1 MGAVAV
7 APDMTSISSV
17 PAVEL
22 NDGNTI
28 PQLGF
33 GVFQVPDDQAY
44 DAVGE
49 ALRVGYRSIDTARIY
64 ENETGTGRA
73 LADSGVAREDLFV
86 TTKLWNS
93 DQGYDSTLRAFDAS
107 LAHLG
112 LDYLDLY
119 LIHWPVPA
127 QDRYIDTFRAFQQLK
142 ADGRIRSIGVSN
154 FTVENLERLVEAV
167 GETPVLNQ
175 IELHPGFAQAQLRAA
190 HADLGIVT
198 EAWSPLGQGTTIAN
212 PTIRAI
218 ADAHGRTPA
227 QVILRWHVQL
237 GNVVIPKSVTPER
250 IAGNF
255 DIFDF
260 QLSADDMF
268 AIGSLDSPDG
278 RLGPDPVT
286 FG

>member
-1 MGAVAV
+1 
-7 APDMTSISSV
+7 MTSISSV
-17 PAVEL
+17 PPVEL

-33 GVFQVPDDQAY
+33 GVFQVSDDQAY

-93 DQGYDSTLRAFDAS
+93 DQGYDSTLQAFDDS
-107 LAHLG
+107 LARLG

-119 LIHWPVPA
+119 LIHWPAPA
-127 QDRYIDTFRAFQQLK
+127 QDRYVDTFKAFQQLK

-154 FTVENLERLVEAV
+154 FTAENLERLVAAV

-175 IELHPGFAQAQLRAA
+175 IELHPDFAQAHLRSV
-190 HADLGIVT
+190 HADMGIVT
-198 EAWSPLGQGTTIAN
+198 EAWSPLGQGTTLTN
-212 PTIRAI
+212 PTIREI

-227 QVILRWHVQL
+227 QVILRWHIQL

-250 IAGNF
+250 IASNF
-255 DIFDF
+255 DVFDF
-260 QLSADDMF
+260 ELTADDMF
-268 AIGSLDSPDG
+268 AIASLDSPDG
-278 RLGPDPVT
+278 RLGPDPVE

>member
-1 MGAVAV
+1 
-7 APDMTSISSV
+7 MTSISSV

-33 GVFQVPDDQAY
+33 GVFQVSDDQAY

-93 DQGYDSTLRAFDAS
+93 DQGYDSTLRAFDDS
-107 LAHLG
+107 LARLG

-119 LIHWPVPA
+119 LIHWPAPA
-127 QDRYIDTFRAFQQLK
+127 QDRYVDTFKAFQQLK
-142 ADGRIRSIGVSN
+142 ADGRVRSIGVSN
-154 FTVENLERLVEAV
+154 FTAENLERLVEAV

-175 IELHPGFAQAQLRAA
+175 IELHPDFAQAHLRSV
-190 HADLGIVT
+190 HADMGIVT
-198 EAWSPLGQGTTIAN
+198 EAWSPLGQGTTLTN
-212 PTIRAI
+212 PTIREI

-227 QVILRWHVQL
+227 QVILRWHIQL

-250 IAGNF
+250 IASNF
-255 DIFDF
+255 DVFDF
-260 QLSADDMF
+260 ELTADDMF
-268 AIGSLDSPDG
+268 AIASLDSPDG
-278 RLGPDPVT
+278 RLGPDPVE